1 MSGSPIQNHLTE
13 LWSLFDFVF
22 PGKLGTL
29 PVFRASFA
37 LPIQIG
43 GYANASAVQVMRFNL
58 LLPYHCLRLALL
70 SSSRR
75 PVRIPFVFSALKDH
89 PVFIGVLCS
98 SRSDMWL
105 RRYLCCSDQAFAALV
120 VPLWVEV
127 DLAIPRKYDLC
138 MPMGWLKICQALCMH
153 PQLLQRSRGDHSQ
166 VQTFIHAW
174 G

>member
-43 GYANASAVQVMRFNL
+43 GYANASAVQVMRYNL
-58 LLPYHCLRLALL
+58 LLPYQCLRLALL

-75 PVRIPFVFSALKDH
+75 PIRIPFVFSALKDH

-98 SRSDMWL
+98 SPSDMWL
-105 RRYLCCSDQAFAALV
+105 RHIPLLFRSSLCSTCCTV
-120 VPLWVEV
+120 V
-127 DLAIPRKYDLC
+127 
-138 MPMGWLKICQALCMH
+138 G
-153 PQLLQRSRGDHSQ
+153 RS
-166 VQTFIHAW
+166 
-174 G
+174 